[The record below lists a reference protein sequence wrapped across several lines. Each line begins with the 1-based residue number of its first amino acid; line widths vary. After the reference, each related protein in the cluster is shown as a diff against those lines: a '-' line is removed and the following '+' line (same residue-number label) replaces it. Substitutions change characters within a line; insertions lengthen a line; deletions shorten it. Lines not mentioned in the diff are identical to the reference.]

1 MADQQPPTYPTPPP
15 DSVIFGQFEGL
26 KNTVTRERL
35 KPSEL
40 EIAKNIDLDDA
51 GQARRR
57 RGFRRVADGD
67 WHSLYSDGS
76 GLVLAVKDGILGILH
91 INLTFS
97 PLFPNVGTEHLD
109 YVRVGDVVYF
119 SSLSASGRFNV
130 ADQQVYPWGQTGGDG
145 LWYSPVV
152 HPTPT
157 LGPVNGRLL
166 GKVPMANQLTYWNG
180 RIYLACGRMVWAT
193 DLYLYDFV
201 DKTRTFFQFESDV
214 TMLASVTDGIY
225 VGTTNAVYFL
235 SYEKGI
241 GASIKDLKRIPL
253 MSYGAIPGS
262 SVQVPAELIKPQL
275 SQDPQSPIKNAVMFL
290 TSTGVIAG
298 FDGGS
303 IYNLT
308 QADVL
313 FPAAK
318 HAASMFR
325 RQDGINQFV
334 AVMDSAG
341 DPNDAAR
348 IGDYVDA
355 EIRRFKGA

>member
-1 MADQQPPTYPTPPP
+1 MADQQPTYPTPPP

-40 EIAKNIDLDDA
+40 EIAKNVDLDDA

-67 WHSLYSDGS
+67 WHSLYSDPS
-76 GLVLAVKDGILGILH
+76 GLLLGVKNGILGLMQ
-91 INLTFS
+91 NDLSFS
-97 PLFPNVGTEHLD
+97 PLLPNVGAEHLD

-119 SSLSASGRFNV
+119 SSFTASGKFH
-130 ADQQVYPWGQTGGDG
+130 AASQQVYPWGQTGGDG
-145 LWYSPVV
+145 VWYSPVV
-152 HPTPT
+152 NPTPT

-180 RIYLACGRMVWAT
+180 RIYMGCGRTVWAT
-193 DLYLYDFV
+193 DLYLYDYV

-214 TMLASVTDGIY
+214 TMLASVADGIY
-225 VGTTNAVYFL
+225 VGTTDAVYFL

-241 GASIKDLKRIPL
+241 GASIKDLKRVPL
-253 MSYGAIPGS
+253 MAYGAVPGS
-262 SVQVPAELIKPQL
+262 AMQVPAELIKPQL

-290 TSTGVIAG
+290 THTGIVAG

-303 IYNLT
+303 TYNLT

-313 FPAAK
+313 FPNAKRAA
-318 HAASMFR
+318 AMFR

-334 AVMDSAG
+334 AVMNSGG
-341 DPNDAAR
+341 DPEENAR